1 MNRIP
6 WIFKGSTLAS
16 LVTLIALPLVLPSA
30 SLATEVLIFA
40 IAVLGCNLLLG
51 YTGLLSFGQG
61 IFFGLGAYTSS
72 LCLLRLGTGLLTSLG
87 IAVIAGAMVAS
98 VVGGLAIRR
107 RGIYFVMLTL
117 AFSQM
122 AYFVASTSKEITGGE
137 NGLLDVPRP
146 PLALFGVQLSTLV
159 SSTAFYAFVAV
170 IFLGLFVAFRRV
182 IHSPFGSTLLA
193 IRENEERAI
202 AVGYNTRYFKI
213 MAFAMSGA
221 VTALAGALYAVFLHF
236 APLSNIEFAMS
247 EQIVLM
253 TIIGGTGSLY
263 GSLLGAGAMVIVGE
277 TLSAIWPRWML
288 LLGII
293 LIAIVM
299 FMRGGLWGG
308 VEGLISR
315 FRNRKLRHQSP
326 RNGQPKHGQAPSMEV
341 PGE

>member
-1 MNRIP
+1 MIHRIP
-6 WIFKGSTLAS
+6 IILRGTTIAS
-16 LVTLIALPLVLPSA
+16 LVTLILLPLVLPSA

-61 IFFGLGAYTSS
+61 IFFGLGAYTAS
-72 LCLLRLGTGLLTSLG
+72 LCLIRLGTGLLSSLG
-87 IAVIAGAMVAS
+87 IAVIAGGVVAAA
-98 VVGGLAIRR
+98 VGSLSIRR

-122 AYFVASTSKEITGGE
+122 AYFVASTSKDITGGE

-146 PLALFGVQLSTLV
+146 PLVFFGMQI
-159 SSTAFYAFVAV
+159 SSLATGSAFYAFVAV
-170 IFLGLFVAFRRV
+170 IFIVLYVALRRV

-193 IRENEERAI
+193 IRENEERAL

-213 MAFAMSGA
+213 MAFAMSGGI
-221 VTALAGALYAVFLHF
+221 TALAGALYAISLHF
-236 APLSNIEFAMS
+236 APLSNIEFVMS

-263 GSLLGAGAMVIVGE
+263 GSLLGAGFMVVAGE
-277 TLSAIWPRWML
+277 ALSAIWPRWML

-308 VEGLISR
+308 VEQVMNR
-315 FRNRKLRHQSP
+315 FRSRKPQ
-326 RNGQPKHGQAPSMEV
+326 QGQAPPLEV
-341 PGE
+341 PND